1 VGENLIKASFDIE
14 RTGDGQQEVWE
25 AKAGGVL
32 TLNIASV
39 SGTTAQL
46 TLTNTDSD
54 QMVFDDTNDGT
65 LVPDSWISKLSS
77 AKSTIES
84 DSLLG
89 GLVFPDVAAG
99 DDYIVKL
106 SMLDV
111 SNNVSVDILSLN
123 IDVI

>member
-1 VGENLIKASFDIE
+1 
-14 RTGDGQQEVWE
+14 
-25 AKAGGVL
+25 
-32 TLNIASV
+32 
-39 SGTTAQL
+39 
-46 TLTNTDSD
+46 
-54 QMVFDDTNDGT
+54 
-65 LVPDSWISKLSS
+65 LSS

-84 DSLLG
+84 DSLLK